1 VPQPFFLHNSP
12 STLASTQELEEFAQ
26 AFAASL
32 EPGQTLIL
40 DGVMGA
46 GKTTFTKGLAR
57 GLGFAGEVTS
67 PTYTYIH
74 EYPTP
79 QGTLVHIDAYRLE
92 PASKLWQMGLD
103 ELLERSRLSVIE
115 WGISLRSELEHPIVI
130 RLEVVPEGRR
140 ITIED

>member
-1 VPQPFFLHNSP
+1 VKQTVQ
-12 STLASTQELEEFAQ
+12 TLASAQELEDFGQTFVAT
-26 AFAASL
+26 L
-32 EPGQTLIL
+32 EPGQVLIL

-57 GLGFAGEVTS
+57 GLGFAGEVIS

-92 PASKLWQMGLD
+92 PTSKLWRMGLN
-103 ELLERSRLSVIE
+103 ELLERSRLTVIE
-115 WGISLRSELEHPIVI
+115 WGIDLRSELEHSILI
-130 RLEVVPEGRR
+130 RLDVVPEGRQFS
-140 ITIED
+140 IEN